1 MTLLLTAVLVA
12 AFILS
17 PLFRQALL
25 AAAILLVLM
34 TLVFFI
40 AMATAAEQPL
50 TMDDIRR
57 GLESAAFVEAA
68 PQRPYCPRGYKLRR
82 EYGLC
87 ALTRCH
93 GEQL

>member
-1 MTLLLTAVLVA
+1 MTLLITAVLIA

-25 AAAILLVLM
+25 AAAILFILLV
-34 TLVFFI
+34 VFVT
-40 AMATAAEQPL
+40 MATAAEQPL

-57 GLESAAFVEAA
+57 GLESGAFVEAEK
-68 PQRPYCPRGYKLRR
+68 QRPCPRGYKLRR

-87 ALTRCH
+87 IQVVC
-93 GEQL
+93 